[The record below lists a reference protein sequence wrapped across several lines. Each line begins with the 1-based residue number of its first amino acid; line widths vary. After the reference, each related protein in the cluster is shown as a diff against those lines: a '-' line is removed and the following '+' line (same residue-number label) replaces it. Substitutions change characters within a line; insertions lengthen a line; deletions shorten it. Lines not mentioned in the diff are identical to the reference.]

1 MNITLQGGA
10 AMEKLIQPEH
20 RYLHM
25 MTRMERLLEKRNR
38 YMEQNKVEHVLM
50 EKELQRLEKQL
61 CHLEQEI
68 VSSLSS

>member
-1 MNITLQGGA
+1 
-10 AMEKLIQPEH
+10 MEKLIQPEV

-38 YMEQNKVEHVLM
+38 YMKQNKVEHVLM

-61 CHLEQEI
+61 SYLEQEI